1 MKTVLHID
9 SSVRRSDNSVASYNS
24 ISKDLG
30 ALFMDK
36 WMSKNHH
43 DKVIYRDLGLNPP
56 NFISQD
62 WIAAVFTAEQNRTL
76 AQQELLVLS
85 DTLIAEVEQADLIV
99 MTAPMYNYGMPAS
112 LKAWFDQV
120 VRIDKTFSFDLGRGN
135 FPLEPIMSGK
145 TLVLLTSSGEF
156 GFSAGGIREQMN
168 HLGPH
173 IKLLSKYLGVS
184 DFHEVGTEYQEFSDH
199 RHEQSIENTQQKINE
214 LVNNL
219 WNDSALATT

>member
-1 MKTVLHID
+1 MKTVLNID
-9 SSVRRSDNSVASYNS
+9 SSVRRSDNSIACYNS

-30 ALFMDK
+30 AFFMDK

-76 AQQELLVLS
+76 AQQALLVLS

-120 VRIDKTFSFDLGRGN
+120 VRIDKTFSFDLGRGD
-135 FPLEPIMSGK
+135 FPLDPIMSGK

-199 RHEQSIENTQQKINE
+199 RHEQSIEDAQQKISE
-214 LVNNL
+214 LVSNL

>member
-56 NFISQD
+56 EFISQD
-62 WIAAVFTAEQNRTL
+62 WIAAVFTAEQNRTP
-76 AQQELLVLS
+76 AQQELLALS
-85 DTLIAEVEQADLIV
+85 DTLIAEIQQADLIV
-99 MTAPMYNYGMPAS
+99 LTAPMYNYGMPAC

-120 VRIDKTFSFDLGRGN
+120 VRIDKTFSFDLSRGD

-199 RHEQSIENTQQKINE
+199 RHEQSIEDAQQGINE

-219 WNDSALATT
+219 CDDSALATT